1 MGGRGSLNIF
11 QRYLYYPLCG
21 VLVVALALTLFFIF
35 RRVEMA
41 SMFAKRGIAH
51 YRQGRYETALKE
63 FMLALECNPDIKD
76 AKLYKE
82 LCYQRL
88 APNPDVA
95 RIAEHL
101 KSNNPDAQLLGLTL
115 AIERNLRGLME
126 DIGPLTQSQDPKVRA
141 AAAVAV
147 RVLSSSRVRVKCLV
161 CGRDATVM
169 VEPGQRFPVKCP
181 YCGQI
186 AAHSLWYCNDC
197 HYVWVPQ
204 GGAAW
209 SCPECGSKNVGGAP
223 LTGQ

>member
-1 MGGRGSLNIF
+1 MGRRGLNIF

-21 VLVVALALTLFFIF
+21 VLVVALALALFFIF
-35 RRVEMA
+35 RRTQMA
-41 SMFAKRGIAH
+41 SMLAGRGLAH
-51 YRQGRYETALKE
+51 YRQGQYEIALKE
-63 FMLALECNPDIKD
+63 FLLALECNPDIKD
-76 AKLYKE
+76 ATLYKE

-95 RIAEHL
+95 RIVEHL
-101 KSNNPDAQLLGLTL
+101 KSGNHDAELLGLTL

-126 DIGPLTQSQDPKVRA
+126 NIGPLTRSDDPKVRD

-147 RVLSSSRVRVKCLV
+147 RVLTATRVRVKCLV
-161 CGRDATVM
+161 CERDATVTI
-169 VEPGQRFPVKCP
+169 ESGQRFPVKCP

-186 AAHSLWYCNDC
+186 AAYALWYCNDC
-197 HYVWVPQ
+197 HHVWVPE

-223 LTGQ
+223 PTRE